1 MIKLVNISCNY
12 DTVILENCCATIDKK
27 KITFI
32 IGKNGSGKS
41 TLASVLT
48 GLKNFSGVITIDDE
62 EMNAKTKI
70 KAWRKKIGMVFQNP
84 SNQIIFTNVYDDIK
98 FTLDNMDT
106 PKEKID
112 AKIMEVLKI
121 TKMEKFRNANPYN
134 LSGGEKQC
142 IAISSILALEPEYI
156 IFDEATSML
165 DSDGKKAIYETL
177 ERLKKEN
184 IGVIYITNNLEEL
197 IYADEIIII
206 DNKKL
211 HKFTKQELFNDL
223 SILKKFNLNIPFNL
237 KVINILNKKGIKT
250 LNEEEVLKELDVL

>member
-1 MIKLVNISCNY
+1 
-12 DTVILENCCATIDKK
+12 
-27 KITFI
+27 
-32 IGKNGSGKS
+32 
-41 TLASVLT
+41 
-48 GLKNFSGVITIDDE
+48 
-62 EMNAKTKI
+62 
-70 KAWRKKIGMVFQNP
+70 
-84 SNQIIFTNVYDDIK
+84 
-98 FTLDNMDT
+98 
-106 PKEKID
+106 
-112 AKIMEVLKI
+112 
-121 TKMEKFRNANPYN
+121 
-134 LSGGEKQC
+134 
-142 IAISSILALEPEYI
+142 
-156 IFDEATSML
+156 ML

-223 SILKKFNLNIPFNL
+223 SILKKFNLKIPFNL